1 MWPFSKQKEK
11 LISQFEAVF
20 FPDEFPD
27 ALAKATAIPDQYLAL
42 LLTKWGGTSF
52 NRGIYR
58 LLHSNELP
66 IWTAKAESAFP
77 EFSGRLIPFGFDWL
91 GRMFALD
98 RQRYVDGAP
107 AVNLLEP
114 GTGKVLVTPCS
125 AESFH
130 EVELIDYREAALAES
145 FFHSWLNAGG
155 SPPMRAQC
163 VGYRQPLFLGGTDTV
178 PNLELTDLSAY
189 WDIALQLLR
198 QTRGLPVGTIINN
211 IRIE

>member
-1 MWPFSKQKEK
+1 MWPFSKQRKK
-11 LISQFEAVF
+11 HTSKFEALF
-20 FPDEFPD
+20 LPD
-27 ALAKATAIPDQYLAL
+27 AFSVTAEKTVAIPEPYLASL
-42 LLTKWGGTSF
+42 LATRGGTSF

-58 LLHSNELP
+58 LISTDELST
-66 IWTAKAESAFP
+66 WTAIAESAFP
-77 EFSGRLIPFGFDWL
+77 GFAGRLIPFAFDWL

-114 GTGKVLVTPCS
+114 GTGEMLETPCT

-145 FFHSWLNAGG
+145 FFYAWLNAGG
-155 SPPMRAQC
+155 SSPTPTQC

-178 PNLELTDLSAY
+178 ANLELTDLTVY
-189 WDIALQLLR
+189 WDIAVQLLG
-198 QTRGLPVGTIINN
+198 QTRGLPEGTIVSDIQ
-211 IRIE
+211 IQ

>member
-11 LISQFEAVF
+11 LASQFEAVF
-20 FPDEFPD
+20 LPDEFPVTS
-27 ALAKATAIPDQYLAL
+27 AKATAIPDPYLGL

-58 LLHSNELP
+58 LLCSNELP
-66 IWTAKAESAFP
+66 TWTAIAESAFP
-77 EFSGRLIPFGFDWL
+77 GFAGRSIPFGFDWL

-114 GTGKVLVTPCS
+114 GTGEMLETPCS

-155 SPPMRAQC
+155 APPLRTQC

-178 PNLELTDLSAY
+178 PNLELTDLNVY
-189 WDIALQLLR
+189 WDIAVQLLR
-198 QTRGLPVGTIINN
+198 QTRGLSDGTIINN